1 MKYVKENV
9 SNVSKWGEYPH
20 KRSIEDL
27 IPRSI
32 VILDKPSGP
41 TSHQVSSWIQ
51 KMFNEKAGHSGT
63 LDPNVTGVLP
73 MGIGYSVRLMDLL
86 HTVPKEYVAAV
97 RFHGNVSVRD
107 VKEVF
112 KEYIGEIYQ
121 MPPVRSGVKRER
133 RVREIYELDLL
144 DYFGQEFLF
153 RVKCESGTYIRTLC
167 KDLGKSLGVGGHM
180 MELRRTISGGFK
192 EEQCHILQDLRDA
205 LEFYKD
211 GDPKSLKEILLPYER
226 AFDIFPKIRVKDT
239 AAGALLNGAD
249 LAVPGIMEMDEF
261 EQGEI
266 VGLISQKGEG
276 LAVGEAVFRAEK
288 IMEMDEGLV
297 VDTDRV
303 FHPSGEYPRGWK

>member
-1 MKYVKENV
+1 MKYVKERA

-20 KRSIEDL
+20 KRSVEDL

-32 VILDKPSGP
+32 LILDKPSGP

-51 KMFNEKAGHSGT
+51 RMFDEKAGHSGT

-86 HTVPKEYVAAV
+86 HTVPKEYVAAM
-97 RFHGNVSVRD
+97 RFHGNVSVSNVRAIF
-107 VKEVF
+107 E
-112 KEYIGEIYQ
+112 EYVGEIYQ

-133 RVREIYELDLL
+133 RVREIYELELL
-144 DYFGQEFLF
+144 DHYGQEYLF

-167 KDLGKSLGVGGHM
+167 KDIGKSLGVGGHM
-180 MELRRTISGGFK
+180 MELRRTVSGGFD
-192 EEQCHILQDLRDA
+192 EDQCHILQDVRDA

-211 GDPKSLKEILLPYER
+211 GDPEQLKEILLPYEK
-226 AFDIFPKIRVKDT
+226 AFDLFPKIRVKDT
-239 AAGALLNGAD
+239 AAGAILNGAD
-249 LAVPGIMEMDEF
+249 LAVPGIMEMEEF
-261 EQGEI
+261 EEGQT
-266 VGLISQKGEG
+266 VGLISLKGEG
-276 LAVGEAVFRAEK
+276 LAVGEAVFNADD
-288 IMEMDEGLV
+288 IMDMNEGLV